1 MGVTRK
7 LFTSSVIAVGLSP
20 YIALSL
26 LSLAHTSVWAYWSEI
41 LSDLYSQHPLW
52 RIDTAMATLV
62 GSWATLAV
70 IGAAL
75 LAIGVLFRS
84 RLVVVAVAAV
94 PIAAQMP
101 GIVSNTK
108 FQWMWL
114 SSNSPPFSG
123 EPNIILVGLALVTT
137 PVALYSLWSAASFE
151 HLGRAL
157 SNGRPE
163 PKPMLKAQRSNF
175 LILVG
180 VIGVALV
187 AGAVALAPLAGLS
200 DTITD
205 SIVDSASLLIW
216 VSVASSV
223 LLMGV
228 LYSFLHSKWSLPL
241 DPSKTGDRS

>member
-1 MGVTRK
+1 MDLTRK
-7 LFTSSVIAVGLSP
+7 LLTTSVIVVGLSP

-26 LSLAHTSVWAYWSEI
+26 LSLVQTRVWADWSEM
-41 LSDLYSQHPLW
+41 LSDLYSEHPVW
-52 RIDTAMATLV
+52 RIDTAMASLV
-62 GSWATLAV
+62 GSWESLAV
-70 IGAAL
+70 LGAAL
-75 LAIGVLFRS
+75 LVIGVLFRS
-84 RLVVVAVAAV
+84 RLAVAVIAVV

-101 GIVSNTK
+101 GIVANTK

-137 PVALYSLWSAASFE
+137 PVALYTLWSAASFE
-151 HLGRAL
+151 RLGRAL
-157 SNGRPE
+157 SHGQPD
-163 PKPMLKAQRSNF
+163 PKPMLKAQFPNF
-175 LILVG
+175 LVLLA

-205 SIVDSASLLIW
+205 WIVDSASLLIW
-216 VSVASSV
+216 VIVASSV

-228 LYSFLHSKWSLPL
+228 LYSFIHSKWGLPL
-241 DPSKTGDRS
+241 DASKPGDSS